1 MKILQGLDEKQRQAV
16 TCTEG
21 PILVNAGPGTG
32 KTKIITHRIA
42 YLIQNHGIAPEQI
55 LAITFTRKAM
65 EEMRDRTKA
74 LLGTKLEL
82 DVRIHTFH
90 AFCSDYLREHASEIG
105 LSKNFVVFETET
117 QEEVLIECR
126 RDLKLSRQDYPP
138 RRLREIV
145 EKHKIMVA
153 DVLAS
158 SVEMQGIHTSGSKA
172 TSAPSFHQEETAI
185 IKAYQDKLNTHQAL
199 DFDDL
204 IYKTVELLHKVPA
217 VQAKSHHE
225 LRYVLVDEYQDVNAV
240 QYALLTLLCPASPRN
255 LMVVADKNQSIY
267 GWRGSSPEYIGRFQN
282 DFDPT
287 IIKLEDHYRCS
298 KKILRAADRVI
309 SKNVD
314 SSNDLLKSHQE
325 DGHAIVHCT
334 FNGSNEEANYIIRL
348 VRNLV
353 DERGYAPGD
362 IGILYRIHRHAD
374 GLAYRLHHEGVP
386 FQRAGGEH
394 ILQKTPAKDVLSYLR
409 VIQKWGSND
418 LARTLRFPKELVD
431 DLTLAQLKRIARR
444 DSLTLVDMLRR
455 IEDYPHAA
463 GPLTRRNV
471 RRFFEDIDKFAST
484 IEDATISKIMS
495 KLFEL
500 LECRRSAFREK
511 EIQAIEMVQED
522 PNLQMAADT
531 LGRRINHG
539 KPIRIIS
546 SHGIDAHCA
555 AYILHQTIEPYLNC
569 DVQLEFL
576 QPRRVN
582 MPEKAET
589 EIDIFIGHCEV
600 FPPTVVPVILIGDM
614 TDDAANVI
622 RLGNRCESGESL
634 DTAKSIIALKLCQ
647 RVMSYFERPN
657 YSNVVVYDLETAGR
671 DSNDAEIVEI
681 AAKRLDATGETVETY
696 HRLVKPPYAIP
707 KSSFDVHGISDEK
720 VKGEPSIESVLP
732 EFLDFI
738 QDSIL
743 VGHNVIEFDN
753 PILERDLSR
762 HLNTDLKNACYDTL
776 LTARRIYPRES
787 RTLEALAEKFQIS
800 YGRLH
805 QAMED
810 VEINHRVFEELIGA
824 TRRQREMHSLEELLP
839 LVGLGILA
847 NARRGEHAEVSKI
860 QLDSEPPLGQTR
872 AFLQAA
878 ARHMR
883 THNPNLGW
891 LFATLESG
899 EADDFRVLL
908 QALRREAQPYSAE
921 DEDWNIRRGDFMEI
935 TQRFQRALPKAD
947 ISTFLDYQESITSAD
962 ELEVDTKKVT
972 LMTMHVAKGTEF
984 RTIIMT
990 DMEEGSFPMRGL
1002 TQPTEIEEERRLFYV
1017 GVTRA
1022 KERLYL
1028 SSVINRHRG
1037 EESTSSRFI
1046 DDIPPDLIQEWS
1058 PGTSGQ

>member
-1 MKILQGLDEKQRQAV
+1 MEILQGLDEKQKQAV
-16 TCTEG
+16 THTEG
-21 PILVNAGPGTG
+21 PILVDAGPGTG
-32 KTKIITHRIA
+32 KTRVITRRIA
-42 YLIQNHGIAPEQI
+42 YLIHYHGAPPEQI
-55 LAITFTRKAM
+55 LAVTFTRKAS
-65 EEMRDRTKA
+65 EEMRDRTKV
-74 LLGTKLEL
+74 LLGTKLGL

-90 AFCSDYLREHASEIG
+90 AFCSDFLREHALEIG
-105 LSKNFVVFETET
+105 LSKNFVVFEAET
-117 QEEVLIECR
+117 QEEILIECR
-126 RDLKLSRQDYPP
+126 RDLKLRRRAYPP
-138 RRLREIV
+138 RRLRQIV

-153 DVLAS
+153 DMLAS
-158 SVEMQGIHTSGSKA
+158 SVEVQEIRTSDGEA
-172 TSAPSFHQEETAI
+172 TGAPSINQEEAAI
-185 IKAYQDKLNTHQAL
+185 IKAYQDKLDAHQAL

-204 IYKTVELLHKVPA
+204 ICKTVELLHKVPA

-225 LRYVLVDEYQDVNAV
+225 LCYVLVDEYQDVNAA

-287 IIKLEDHYRCS
+287 IIKLRDHYRCS
-298 KKILRAADRVI
+298 RKILRAAESVI

-314 SSNDLLKSHQE
+314 SSNDLLKSHQG

-334 FNGSNEEANYIIRL
+334 FNDSNEEAKYIVRL

-353 DERGYAPGD
+353 DERGYAPGE
-362 IGILYRIHRHAD
+362 IAILYRTHRHAD
-374 GLAYRLHHEGVP
+374 ELAYRLHHEGVP
-386 FQRAGGEH
+386 FQRAGGER
-394 ILQKTPAKDVLSYLR
+394 ILQKTPAQDILSYLR
-409 VIQKWGSND
+409 VLQKWGSND
-418 LARTLRFPKELVD
+418 FARTLRFPKELID

-444 DSLTLVDMLRR
+444 DGLTLVELLRR

-463 GPLTRRNV
+463 GPLTRRSV
-471 RRFFEDIDKFAST
+471 RRFFEDIDKFASA
-484 IEDATISKIMS
+484 IEGATISRIMS

-500 LECRRSAFREK
+500 LESRRSAFRDK
-511 EIQAIEMVQED
+511 EIQTIEMAQED

-531 LGRRINHG
+531 LGGRINQG

-555 AYILHQTIEPYLNC
+555 AHIIHKTIESYLDC
-569 DVQLEFL
+569 DVQLEL
-576 QPRRVN
+576 LPLGVN
-582 MPEKAET
+582 MPENVET
-589 EIDIFIGHCEV
+589 EIDVFIGHCEV
-600 FPPTVVPVILIGDM
+600 LPPTVAPVILIGDA

-622 RLGNRCESGESL
+622 RLGSRCESGESL

-647 RVMSYFERPN
+647 RVVGYFEGPN
-657 YSNVVVYDLETAGR
+657 YSNVIVYDLETAGR
-671 DSNDAEIVEI
+671 DSKDAEIVEI
-681 AAKRLDATGETVETY
+681 AAKRLHTTGEAVETY
-696 HRLVKPPYAIP
+696 HQLVKPPYAIP

-720 VKGEPSIESVLP
+720 VKGGPPIESVLP

-738 QDSIL
+738 QDGIL

-753 PILERDLSR
+753 PILERDLAR
-762 HLNTDLKNACYDTL
+762 YFDTDLKNACYDTL
-776 LTARRIYPRES
+776 LTAQRIYPRES
-787 RTLEALAEKFQIS
+787 RTLEALAEKFEIS

-810 VEINHRVFEELIGA
+810 VEVNHKVFEKLIEA

-847 NARRGEHAEVSKI
+847 NARKREHAEASEI
-860 QLDSEPPLGQTR
+860 QLDGEQHLGQTQ
-872 AFLQAA
+872 AFLQAS
-878 ARHMR
+878 ARHTR
-883 THNPNLGW
+883 THNPNLEW
-891 LFATLESG
+891 LLAALESG

-908 QALRREAQPYSAE
+908 QALRREACPYSAE
-921 DEDWNIRRGDFMEI
+921 DEDWNTRRGDFTEVI
-935 TQRFQRALPKAD
+935 QRFQRALPRAD
-947 ISTFLDYQESITSAD
+947 ISTFLDYQESITSAE
-962 ELEVDTKKVT
+962 ELEVNTKKIT

-1017 GVTRA
+1017 GMTRA

-1028 SSVINRHRG
+1028 SSVVNRHKEG
-1037 EESTSSRFI
+1037 ESAPSMFI
-1046 DDIPPDLIQEWS
+1046 DDIPPDLIQEWV